1 MRSIVVIFLLFV
13 FAQCS
18 TAQNLLSGTYRN
30 PKTEEF
36 LIISDDSI
44 CFKLKTSEGLS
55 SNCFGIGT
63 YNYADELLSIIV
75 DNTICYET
83 SAILSNERADSLFS
97 LRIVDV
103 NDKPIKYGSVKIW
116 HGELSDK
123 SNCVFRKWHK
133 QQNHNKVMEVGCV
146 TDENGFVDEEILAP
160 FLNSVTCLE
169 VSSVGIEMMKQ
180 NFLVRKGFDY
190 IIKSTI
196 QRGDFACK
204 SKRMEIRVTIMP
216 NGSLKYVPLFSEE
229 SGHEE
234 SSVFLRIS
242 NNEEIDLHRFVY

>member
-13 FAQCS
+13 FAQYS

-55 SNCFGIGT
+55 SYCFGIGT
-63 YNYADELLSIIV
+63 YNYADGLLSIIV

-83 SAILSNERADSLFS
+83 STILSNERADSLFS

-103 NDKPIKYGSVKIW
+103 DDNPIKYGTVKIHQENNIDTKNCSSKIW
-116 HGELSDK
+116 KRWTKYRDK
-123 SNCVFRKWHK
+123 PGTGSI
-133 QQNHNKVMEVGCV
+133 
-146 TDENGFVDEEILAP
+146 TDENGFADDKVLMP
-160 FLNSVTCLE
+160 FLNNVVCIEAST
-169 VSSVGIEMMKQ
+169 VGIEKMKQ
-180 NFLVRKGFDY
+180 EFLIQDGFDY
-190 IIKSTI
+190 VIKSRI
-196 QRGDFACK
+196 PNGVFVCK
-204 SKRMEIRVTIMP
+204 SKKMEIRVTIMP
-216 NGSLKYVPLFSEE
+216 NGSLKYVTLFSEE

-242 NNEEIDLHRFVY
+242 GNKEIGAHCFMY